1 MTRFPH
7 LRFWLPLLLV
17 GGSIVLAPLF
27 QGRQPPLQS
36 HALAFLLSGSAA
48 LSAYLFA
55 VILFPEK
62 F

>member
-1 MTRFPH
+1 MTRFRH

-17 GGSIVLAPLF
+17 VGMLVGAPWF

-36 HALAFLLSGSAA
+36 HALAFLLSATVA

-55 VILFPEK
+55 VIVDPER